1 MLSIQRL
8 HHKLRQRVFAVPKL
22 QREFVW
28 NGTRAAALLDSVYHS
43 MPIGSILVWETKS
56 SGYDLLRQNLN
67 ILPPFDTGN
76 RTGWFLIDGQQRLSV
91 LHEAFEGGERENSS
105 GQAIDFGRLSFILN
119 PDDAEDDAEP
129 ARFAYRK
136 PIVRQY
142 TAVQDILATDWKRR
156 LRGYTKPLLKKVGE
170 CRRRL
175 LDYKVPVMVVESDDL
190 EEIRE
195 VFLRINSQGMKV
207 SAADR
212 AFA

>member
-1 MLSIQRL
+1 MKPPRIQMLSIQRL

-28 NGTRAAALLDSVYHS
+28 NGARAAALLDSVYHS

-56 SGYDLLRQNLN
+56 RGYDLLRQNLN

-91 LHEAFEGGERENSS
+91 LHKAFEWRERENSS
-105 GQAIDFGRLSFILN
+105 GQAIDFGRLSFVLD
-119 PDDAEDDAEP
+119 PGDSKDGSEP

-136 PIVRQY
+136 PIARQY

-156 LRGYTKPLLKKVGE
+156 LRGYTKPLLKKIG
-170 CRRRL
+170 
-175 LDYKVPVMVVESDDL
+175 
-190 EEIRE
+190 
-195 VFLRINSQGMKV
+195 
-207 SAADR
+207 
-212 AFA
+212 